1 MRETEIEKYL
11 TAQVKKAGGWAL
23 KFISPGVS
31 GVPDRIVL
39 LPGGQMFFVELKR
52 PGVKARPLQQA
63 VHRKLEHLGFTVYVI
78 DSLEH
83 INQLLSR
90 YWG

>member
-11 TAQVKKAGGWAL
+11 TAQVKKTGGWAL

-39 LPGGQMFFVELKR
+39 LPGGQLFFVELKR
-52 PGVKARPLQQA
+52 SGAKARPLQQA
-63 VHRKLEHLGFTVYVI
+63 VHRKLERLGFTVYVI
-78 DSLEH
+78 DSREH